1 MQTCRSINTYNPE
14 LAKVPLP
21 CFPIAVGKL
30 PPTLHCFACPTIQ
43 LPARS
48 TIPLRMV

>member
-14 LAKVPLP
+14 LAKIPLP
-21 CFPIAVGKL
+21 CFTIAVGKF
-30 PPTLHCFACPTIQ
+30 PPTLNRFTRPTIQ
-43 LPARS
+43 LPTRS